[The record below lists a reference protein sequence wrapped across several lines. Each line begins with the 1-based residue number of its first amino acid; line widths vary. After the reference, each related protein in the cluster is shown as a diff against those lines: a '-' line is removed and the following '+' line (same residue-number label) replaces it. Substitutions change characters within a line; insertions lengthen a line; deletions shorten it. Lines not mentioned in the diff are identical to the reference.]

1 MIEIDIKDLKIV
13 FDQRQQE
20 SLKVYILW
28 TRGKKTFTTKYKEL
42 VDNFAT
48 FDEQFQINT
57 VMNIS
62 KKTGGPVKE
71 K

>member
-1 MIEIDIKDLKIV
+1 M
-13 FDQRQQE
+13 
-20 SLKVYILW
+20 KVYILW